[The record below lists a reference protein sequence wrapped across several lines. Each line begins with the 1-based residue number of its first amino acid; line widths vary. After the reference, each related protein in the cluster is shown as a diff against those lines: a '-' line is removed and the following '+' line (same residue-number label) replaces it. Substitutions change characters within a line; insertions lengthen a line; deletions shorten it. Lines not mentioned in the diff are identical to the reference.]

1 MINSSD
7 RRDRTSG
14 NGASPLFSKQPS
26 HPRSTLIDRNPRI
39 RMPSPLRADRI
50 AHQSKSTFH
59 RTVRSAILLFCIASP
74 CVAQQND
81 THPPT
86 VSVRSTL
93 VMVPVLATNAEGNV
107 VFGLHA
113 DDFYLTDNGVP
124 QEVSIEDDTDSQ
136 PLALAIVAETGGAGA
151 RHLTDYQG
159 LDAMLDAL
167 IGNVDHHAALISF
180 DSEPHLIVPFTPD
193 TEIASR
199 GLATLSDG
207 DNGAAILDA
216 IEFAVEQLRA
226 QPPKYRR
233 AILLL
238 SETVDQGSKTT
249 LNDALRL
256 VSDTN
261 TTIYSLAFSSTRSA
275 VSHEASKI
283 VNSKDPG
290 PAHGCFSKKG
300 ADAEYEGHYSKQ
312 VLDCI
317 SQLAPPLRLVTM
329 TFLAARSSLRKNTA
343 ESVTELTGGEFRRF
357 HDAKDLRAG
366 LFAVSNDVPNYYVLS
381 FRPTNPAPGLHALQV
396 VARNSAQIAVK
407 SRTQYWVE

>member
-1 MINSSD
+1 
-7 RRDRTSG
+7 
-14 NGASPLFSKQPS
+14 
-26 HPRSTLIDRNPRI
+26 
-39 RMPSPLRADRI
+39 
-50 AHQSKSTFH
+50 
-59 RTVRSAILLFCIASP
+59 
-74 CVAQQND
+74 
-81 THPPT
+81 
-86 VSVRSTL
+86 
-93 VMVPVLATNAEGNV
+93 
-107 VFGLHA
+107 
-113 DDFYLTDNGVP
+113 
-124 QEVSIEDDTDSQ
+124 
-136 PLALAIVAETGGAGA
+136 LALAIVTETGGAGA
-151 RHLTDYQG
+151 YHLADYQQ

-167 IGNVDHHAALISF
+167 IGNVDHQAALISF
-180 DSEPHLIVPFTPD
+180 DSVPHLVVPFTPD
-193 TEIASR
+193 TETASR
-199 GLATLSDG
+199 VLATLSEG

-226 QPPKYRR
+226 QPSKYRR

-238 SETVDQGSKTT
+238 SETVDQGSKST

-261 TTIYSLAFSSTRSA
+261 TTIYSLAFASTRSA

-283 VNSKDPG
+283 SSKDPG

-329 TFLAARSSLRKNTA
+329 TFLTARSSLRKNTA

-357 HDAKDLRAG
+357 HDAKDLRAE

-381 FRPTNPAPGLHALQV
+381 FRPTNPTPGLHALQV
-396 VARNSAQIAVK
+396 VARNSTRIAVK
-407 SRTQYWVE
+407 SRTQYWVDNVQALPAK

>member
-1 MINSSD
+1 
-7 RRDRTSG
+7 
-14 NGASPLFSKQPS
+14 
-26 HPRSTLIDRNPRI
+26 
-39 RMPSPLRADRI
+39 MPSPSQAHRI
-50 AHQSKSTFH
+50 APQRKSAFH
-59 RTVRSAILLFCIASP
+59 RNAPSVVLLLCTAFP
-74 CVAQQND
+74 CVAQQNE

-167 IGNVDHHAALISF
+167 IGNVDHQAALISF
-180 DSEPHLIVPFTPD
+180 DSTPHLIVSFTPD
-193 TEIASR
+193 TETASR
-199 GLATLSDG
+199 GLATLSEG
-207 DNGAAILDA
+207 DDGAAILDA
-216 IEFAVEQLRA
+216 IEFAVEQLRS

-261 TTIYSLAFSSTRSA
+261 TTIYSMAFSSTRSA
-275 VSHEASKI
+275 VAHEASKI
-283 VNSKDPG
+283 SSKDPG

-396 VARNSAQIAVK
+396 VARNSSRIAVK

>member
-1 MINSSD
+1 
-7 RRDRTSG
+7 
-14 NGASPLFSKQPS
+14 
-26 HPRSTLIDRNPRI
+26 
-39 RMPSPLRADRI
+39 MPSPFRAARI
-50 AHQSKSTFH
+50 AHQKKSTFH
-59 RTVRSAILLFCIASP
+59 HAVRSAILLLCAATRSA
-74 CVAQQND
+74 AQQNE

-93 VMVPVLATNAEGNV
+93 VMVPVLATNGEGNV

-113 DDFYLTDNGVP
+113 VDFYLTDNGVA
-124 QEVSIEDDTDSQ
+124 QEIAMEDDTDSQ

-151 RHLTDYQG
+151 RHLADYQG
-159 LDAMLDAL
+159 LDAMLEAL
-167 IGNVDHHAALISF
+167 IGNVDHQAALISF
-180 DSEPHLIVPFTPD
+180 DSAPHVVVPFTPD
-193 TEIASR
+193 IENASR
-199 GLATLSDG
+199 SLATLSEG

-216 IEFAVEQLRA
+216 IKFAVEQLRT
-226 QPPKYRR
+226 QPPEYRR

-275 VSHEASKI
+275 VSHEASK
-283 VNSKDPG
+283 VSSKDPG

-357 HDAKDLRAG
+357 HDAKDLKAG

-396 VARNSAQIAVK
+396 VARNSTRIAVK
-407 SRTQYWVE
+407 SRTQYWVDDAQPLPAK

>member
-1 MINSSD
+1 
-7 RRDRTSG
+7 
-14 NGASPLFSKQPS
+14 
-26 HPRSTLIDRNPRI
+26 
-39 RMPSPLRADRI
+39 MPSPSRAHRI
-50 AHQSKSTFH
+50 AHQRKSTLQ
-59 RTVRSAILLFCIASP
+59 RTVRSAILLLCAATP
-74 CVAQQND
+74 CVAQQD
-81 THPPT
+81 EMHPPT

-113 DDFYLTDNGVP
+113 DDFYLTDNGLP

-136 PLALAIVAETGGAGA
+136 PLALAIVTETGGAGA
-151 RHLTDYQG
+151 QHLADYQG

-167 IGNVDHHAALISF
+167 VGNVDHQAALISF
-180 DSEPHLIVPFTPD
+180 DSAPHLVVPFTPD
-193 TEIASR
+193 TETASR
-199 GLATLSDG
+199 GLATLSEG

-238 SETVDQGSKTT
+238 SESVDQGSKST

-283 VNSKDPG
+283 SSKDPG

-300 ADAEYEGHYSKQ
+300 ADAKYEGHYSKQ
-312 VLDCI
+312 MLDCI
-317 SQLAPPLRLVTM
+317 SQLAPPLRLVSM
-329 TFLAARSSLRKNTA
+329 TFLVARSSLRKNTA

-366 LFAVSNDVPNYYVLS
+366 LFAVSNDIPNYYVLS

-396 VARNSAQIAVK
+396 VARNSSRIAVK
-407 SRTQYWVE
+407 SRTQYWIDDTQPLPAK

>member
-1 MINSSD
+1 
-7 RRDRTSG
+7 
-14 NGASPLFSKQPS
+14 
-26 HPRSTLIDRNPRI
+26 
-39 RMPSPLRADRI
+39 MPSPSSADRI
-50 AHQSKSTFH
+50 AHQLKSTL
-59 RTVRSAILLFCIASP
+59 RCNVGSAILLFCAATS

-81 THPPT
+81 TRPPT

-113 DDFYLTDNGVP
+113 DDFHLTDNGVL
-124 QEVSIEDDTDSQ
+124 QEVSIEEDTDSQ
-136 PLALAIVAETGGAGA
+136 PLALAIVVETGGAGA
-151 RHLTDYQG
+151 RHLADYQG
-159 LDAMLDAL
+159 LGAMLDAL
-167 IGNVDHHAALISF
+167 IGNVDHQAALIGF
-180 DSEPHLIVPFTPD
+180 DSTPHLLVPFTSD
-193 TEIASR
+193 TDIASR
-199 GLATLSDG
+199 GLSTLSEG

-249 LNDALRL
+249 LSDALRL

-261 TTIYSLAFSSTRSA
+261 TTIYSMAFSSTRSA

-300 ADAEYEGHYSKQ
+300 ADAQYEGHYSKQ

-381 FRPTNPAPGLHALQV
+381 FRPSNPAPGLHALQV
-396 VARNSAQIAVK
+396 VARDSSRIAVK
-407 SRTQYWVE
+407 SRTQYWVDDIQPLPAK